1 MPNSVHGASLLNYP
15 SQVIYFG
22 TFLLPVNHLIR
33 EKYSENW
40 MVQHYLKVLTG
51 VKGAQKNNNSGLV
64 VANVITELNN
74 TILEQAT
81 KYMTIFWACF
91 ILIILTSAGILVL
104 SCLRF
109 NDIKK
114 ILCKPLFI
122 NDIERNRFQS
132 NFNSLVKVIKNKER
146 SSHSMMKT

>member
-1 MPNSVHGASLLNYP
+1 
-15 SQVIYFG
+15 
-22 TFLLPVNHLIR
+22 
-33 EKYSENW
+33 